1 MLDEFL
7 IEIRALRQDH
17 VSTGTLVSVS
27 PVDLKRDVFSAEVCS
42 HHGGVCG
49 CFP

>member
-17 VSTGTLVSVS
+17 VSTGARVSIS
-27 PVDLKRDVFSAEVCS
+27 PVDLKRDVFSVEVCS